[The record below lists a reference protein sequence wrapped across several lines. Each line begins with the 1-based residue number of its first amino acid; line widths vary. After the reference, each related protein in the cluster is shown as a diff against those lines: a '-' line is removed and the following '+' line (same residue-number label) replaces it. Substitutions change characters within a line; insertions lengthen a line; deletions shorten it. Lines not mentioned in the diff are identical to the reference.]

1 MMTTIGGG
9 GTYQKEFNAALEEA
23 ERINDREFRGVLNGN
38 GGALVRETKR
48 YLQFR
53 FGFRRDDGKGGLTD
67 EQPASQ
73 KQIVDLSG
81 VKLFSGVINSR
92 YKKESESRL
101 LVDVFVV
108 NNAVYDKQAKE
119 LDRQERL
126 KILRGGG

>member
-53 FGFRRDDGKGGLTD
+53 FGFRRDDDKGGLTD
-67 EQPASQ
+67 EQPSSQ